1 MKKNLILNT
10 YLNDQLLF
18 KENLIGIL
26 ENDIL
31 KYTSENNTFEINL
44 KEETFL
50 KENLE
55 SIFEIKKEMAL
66 ITLKEVNKTFEIN
79 LHKYIFTNKEN
90 KIIIEYHLESNEPIK
105 IEIEMSEEDA

>member
-1 MKKNLILNT
+1 
-10 YLNDQLLF
+10 
-18 KENLIGIL
+18 
-26 ENDIL
+26 
-31 KYTSENNTFEINL
+31 
-44 KEETFL
+44 
-50 KENLE
+50 
-55 SIFEIKKEMAL
+55 MAL